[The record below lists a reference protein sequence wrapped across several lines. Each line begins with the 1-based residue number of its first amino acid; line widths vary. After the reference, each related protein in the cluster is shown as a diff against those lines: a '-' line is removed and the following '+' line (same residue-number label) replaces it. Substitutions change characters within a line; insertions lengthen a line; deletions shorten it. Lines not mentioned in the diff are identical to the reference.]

1 MRWVECG
8 DDGVLRYAI
17 ADGPAGAGAEL
28 TLTLLDHHGD
38 ALGAPARATIA
49 GATAV
54 SFAPTAPNAPEAVH
68 VALRT
73 VEGRRYDWT
82 TSVYG
87 TAEESADAPDE

>member
-49 GATAV
+49 GATA
-54 SFAPTAPNAPEAVH
+54 
-68 VALRT
+68 RT
-73 VEGRRYDWT
+73 R
-82 TSVYG
+82 S
-87 TAEESADAPDE
+87 